1 MQKIII
7 IFILLILSINK
18 ILAETLSFKDA
29 VSIALEN
36 NFSIKIMKKQR
47 EIASNNVNI
56 GAAGM
61 LPRID
66 INLSGQYSNTDIEL
80 DLITGQKIKGEGN
93 VSTTSNYG
101 IELNWTLF
109 DGYAMFANYDKNKQ
123 LLAKSNIELQ
133 IAIEQSIRQ
142 LANLYYTALA
152 LKRLLDFQRENIELT
167 YERLQRVRS
176 RAEFGTALSLEV
188 MKAEVDLN
196 FDSTSYLQTQ
206 LNYFNTK
213 RAIAISLG
221 KSANYDFEI
230 DETPDFKLNENYDK
244 FLELAL
250 KNNTSINKAIQER
263 KVTEADKR
271 LIASSI
277 YPRIS
282 FRGGYSGSMTQSD
295 AGFILK
301 NMSKGFNASL
311 VFSWNI
317 FDGLRT
323 NTSLQNLNILL
334 DITDISLEQLK
345 EQIHSAVLS
354 AFDNYQNR
362 LKILEMNKSN
372 LKTAETNYQRT
383 YELFNLGQATSLE
396 LRESQLNLLR
406 SKNAINEAEYF
417 AKLAE
422 IELLLLSGTM
432 LN

>member
-18 ILAETLSFKDA
+18 LLAETLSFKDA

-56 GAAGM
+56 GTAGM

-101 IELNWTLF
+101 VELNWTLF

-167 YERLQRVRS
+167 FERLQRVRS

-221 KSANYDFEI
+221 KSANYEFEI
-230 DETPDFKLNENYDK
+230 DETPDFKLNENMDK

-323 NTSLQNLNILL
+323 NTSLQNLSILL

-345 EQIHSAVLS
+345 EQVHSSVLS

-372 LKTAETNYQRT
+372 LKTAEINYQRT
-383 YELFNLGQATSLE
+383 YELFNLGQATSIE

>member
-1 MQKIII
+1 MQNLIL
-7 IFILLILSINK
+7 ILLLLIISINK
-18 ILAETLSFKDA
+18 IYAETLSFKD
-29 VSIALEN
+29 VISIALEN
-36 NFSIKIMKKQR
+36 NYSIKIMQKQR
-47 EIASNNVNI
+47 EIASNNVNW
-56 GAAGM
+56 GTAGI

-80 DLITGQKIKGEGN
+80 DLVTGQKIKGEGN

-101 IELNWTLF
+101 IEMNWTLF

-123 LLAKSNIELQ
+123 LLNKSDIELQ

-152 LKRLLDFQRENIELT
+152 LKKLLNSQNENIILT
-167 YERLQRVRS
+167 NERLQRVKS
-176 RAEFGTALSLEV
+176 RADFGTALGLEV

-196 FDSTSYLQTQ
+196 FDSTLYLQTQ
-206 LNYFNTK
+206 LNYLNTK
-213 RAIAISLG
+213 RAIAISIG
-221 KSANYDFEI
+221 KPATYDFEI
-230 DETPDFKLNENYDK
+230 DDTPDFKLIDNFNEI
-244 FLELAL
+244 LELAL

-277 YPRIS
+277 YPRIA
-282 FRGGYSGSMTQSD
+282 FRGGYSGTMTQSD

-301 NMSKGFNASL
+301 NSSKGFNASL

-323 NTSLQNLNILL
+323 NTSLQNLNLL
-334 DITDISLEQLK
+334 LEINELSLEQLK
-345 EQIHSAVLS
+345 EQVHSSILS
-354 AFDNYQNR
+354 AYENYLNR
-362 LKILEMNKSN
+362 LKILNMNKNN
-372 LKTAETNYQRT
+372 LKTAEINYERT

-396 LRESQLNLLR
+396 LREAQLNLLR
-406 SKNAINEAEYF
+406 SKNAINEAEYA

-422 IELLLLSGTM
+422 IEILLLTGTI
-432 LN
+432 LK

>member
-56 GAAGM
+56 GTAGM